1 MPTAKTLPDL
11 PSDPEALKAL
21 LSSLLLERDE
31 QKRRADEFAQQAV
44 IQESLRQSLELK
56 VEQLQQELELLKKR
70 YYGPRADRL
79 RSIEELGQLLLAFSE
94 ELARKPVNAGD
105 VAANAKPAE
114 PEREL
119 RWVRRRKGRRNLA
132 AFENLPVQTI
142 VHELSTEERVCGCCG
157 AERQE
162 IGAETSW
169 QIEYTPAHFE
179 RIEHVRKKYA
189 CAHCDRDGVGAQ
201 IAVAEKP
208 VSPIEKGMAGPGL
221 LAYIVTS
228 KYADFLPLYRLENI
242 FERIGCEISR
252 STLSV
257 WCGDVADLILVLYE
271 RMCDR
276 VRQSHVILTD
286 DTPMP
291 MLEPGRGK
299 TRQARM
305 WVYLGDE
312 SQPYSVF
319 HFTESRKRDG
329 PLEFLRDYKEMLVA
343 DVYGGYDGVVAG
355 NAIRRGGCH
364 AHARRKFVD
373 AEKTAPQIAREAV
386 EFYRTLYR
394 IERDAAALD
403 APSRLACR
411 QERSW
416 PLLESWHERLCALRQ
431 TLLPKN
437 PMAEAVNYSL
447 NQWKELTLFLEDG
460 AVPIDNN
467 ASEREM
473 KRVVLNRKNSLFV
486 GNARGG
492 RTAAILSSF
501 TATCRRHGIDPH
513 RYLTQLL
520 VNLPLWP
527 ISDLDA
533 WMPDRWKLRQ
543 TSLPQIL
550 ASSEDVVH

>member
-1 MPTAKTLPDL
+1 VPTAKTLLNL

-21 LSSLLLERDE
+21 LSSLLLEREAE
-31 QKRRADEFAQQAV
+31 QQRANEY
-44 IQESLRQSLELK
+44 RQSLELK
-56 VEQLQQELELLKKR
+56 VEQLQHELELLKKR
-70 YYGPRADRL
+70 YYGPRADKL
-79 RSIEELGQLLLAFSE
+79 RSMEELGQLLLEFSE
-94 ELARKPVNAGD
+94 ELARKAVNAGD
-105 VAANAKPAE
+105 VAPDTK

-132 AFENLPVQTI
+132 AFENLPVQTV
-142 VHELSTEERVCGCCG
+142 VHELSAEERVCGGCG
-157 AERQE
+157 TERQE

-189 CAHCDRDGVGAQ
+189 CSQCDREGAGAQ
-201 IAVAEKP
+201 IVVAEKP
-208 VSPIEKGMAGPGL
+208 SSPIEKGMAGPGL

-252 STLSV
+252 STQSV
-257 WCGDVADLILVLYE
+257 WCGDVADLILPLYE
-271 RMCDR
+271 RMATR
-276 VRQSHVILTD
+276 VRQSHVVLTD
-286 DTPMP
+286 DTTMP
-291 MLEPGRGK
+291 KQEPGRGK

-312 SQPYSVF
+312 SQPYNVF

-329 PLEFLRDYKEMLVA
+329 PLEFLRDYGEVLVA
-343 DVYGGYDGVVAG
+343 DAYGGYNGVVA
-355 NAIRRGGCH
+355 NNTIRRGGCH
-364 AHARRKFVD
+364 AHARRKFID
-373 AEKTAPQIAREAV
+373 AEKTAPEIAHEAAA
-386 EFYRTLYR
+386 FYRALYKV
-394 IERDAAALD
+394 EKDAAALTP
-403 APSRLACR
+403 AARLSCRTEHSR
-411 QERSW
+411 
-416 PLLESWHERLCALRQ
+416 PLLESWHERLRVLHQ
-431 TLLPKN
+431 TLLPRS

-501 TATCRRHGIDPH
+501 TATCRRHGIDPQL
-513 RYLTQLL
+513 YLTHLL
-520 VNLPLWP
+520 VNLPTWP
-527 ISDLDA
+527 MSDLDA
-533 WMPDRWKLRQ
+533 WLPDRWKQRIS
-543 TSLPQIL
+543 SLP
-550 ASSEDVVH
+550 

>member
-1 MPTAKTLPDL
+1 MPTAKTLLDL

-21 LSSLLLERDE
+21 LSSLLLERE
-31 QKRRADEFAQQAV
+31 VERQRAE
-44 IQESLRQSLELK
+44 ELRQSLELK
-56 VEQLQQELELLKKR
+56 VEQLRHELELLKKR
-70 YYGPRADRL
+70 YYGPRADKL
-79 RSIEELGQLLLAFSE
+79 RSMAELGQLLLAFSE
-94 ELARKPVNAGD
+94 ELMAKPVNAGD
-105 VAANAKPAE
+105 VASDAK

-142 VHELSTEERVCGCCG
+142 VHELSAEERICGCCG
-157 AERQE
+157 VERQE
-162 IGAETSW
+162 IGAEVSW

-189 CAHCDRDGVGAQ
+189 CAHCDREGLGAQ
-201 IAVAEKP
+201 IIVAEKP
-208 VSPIEKGMAGPGL
+208 ASPIEKGMAGPGL

-252 STLSV
+252 STQSV
-257 WCGDVADLILVLYE
+257 WCGDVADLITPLYE
-271 RMCDR
+271 RMADR

-291 MLEPGRGK
+291 MQEPGLGK
-299 TRQARM
+299 TRRARM

-312 SQPYSVF
+312 SQPYNVF

-329 PLEFLRDYKEMLVA
+329 PLEFLRDYNQVLVA
-343 DVYGGYDGVVAG
+343 DAYGGYDGVVAG
-355 NAIRRGGCH
+355 NAICRGGCH
-364 AHARRKFVD
+364 AHARRRFVD
-373 AEKTAPQIAREAV
+373 AEKTAPEIAHEAAQ
-386 EFYRTLYR
+386 FYRALYK

-403 APSRLACR
+403 SAARLAS
-411 QERSW
+411 RSEHSR
-416 PLLESWHERLCALRQ
+416 PLLESWHNRLRVLHD
-431 TLLPKN
+431 TLLPRS

-501 TATCRRHGIDPH
+501 TATCRRHGIDPQL
-513 RYLTQLL
+513 YFTQLL
-520 VNLPLWP
+520 VNLPSWP
-527 ISDLDA
+527 MSELDA
-533 WMPDRWKLRQ
+533 WLPDRWKLRNSSLTQ
-543 TSLPQIL
+543 TPDSP
-550 ASSEDVVH
+550 EDVVR